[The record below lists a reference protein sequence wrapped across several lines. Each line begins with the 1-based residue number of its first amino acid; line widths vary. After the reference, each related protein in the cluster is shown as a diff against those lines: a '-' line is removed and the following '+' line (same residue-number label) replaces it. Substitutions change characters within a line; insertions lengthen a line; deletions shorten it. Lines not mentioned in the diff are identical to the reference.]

1 MSQQQLELPKGWIIK
16 KISELTKSYSG
27 GTPSTSVKDYWNSND
42 VPWIKSGEIK
52 DNIIKESQ
60 SFIAKKGYENSSAKL
75 YPKETILVAITGA
88 TTGKTAYLL
97 TGACGTQN
105 VFGILPCE
113 SIFQKYLWYF
123 MRNYYSKMLAK
134 VIGTAQKHVNG
145 TIIKNTPIP
154 LPPLNEQKRIV
165 SKIEELFSKIDSTKQ
180 SLEHTKLQLEQYR
193 HSLLKSAFEGK
204 LTEKWRE
211 QNNIKQGYRSD
222 VLGNLILF
230 SKNGFTGKPNESK
243 KGIPRLG
250 IETITQSDSIYVNE
264 TMHKFIEIPT
274 SKIDRY
280 RAKEGDLFVCRQ
292 NGNQNYVGKCAIF
305 KEIISPMIFSDSL
318 IQFRVNMKLIF
329 PAYLAFFINSH
340 LGNNQLEKFRTTT
353 AGNFSIN
360 GTNMKKIIIEHPS
373 IEEQK
378 QIVSQIEQD
387 FSLIENTSQIVN
399 STLQQ
404 LETMKISILKQAFSG
419 KLVS

>member
-1 MSQQQLELPKGWIIK
+1 MKLKVSKKFDWKETRIDSILQYIEPRIEINDKTLYSLIKVKRNHGGLEVREKLFGNQFKTKKQYRVILNSFIISRVQCWHKAFAFVNETSENMIASTNYDQFKITSKTDKKFFWWLSHSPTFVKTIRDSAKGVDIEKMVFDRNKWLETKILIPELSEQK
-16 KISELTKSYSG
+16 KI
-27 GTPSTSVKDYWNSND
+27 
-42 VPWIKSGEIK
+42 
-52 DNIIKESQ
+52 
-60 SFIAKKGYENSSAKL
+60 
-75 YPKETILVAITGA
+75 
-88 TTGKTAYLL
+88 
-97 TGACGTQN
+97 
-105 VFGILPCE
+105 VF
-113 SIFQKYLWYF
+113 
-123 MRNYYSKMLAK
+123 R
-134 VIGTAQKHVNG
+134 
-145 TIIKNTPIP
+145 
-154 LPPLNEQKRIV
+154 
-165 SKIEELFSKIDSTKQ
+165 IEELFSKIDSTKQ

-274 SKIDRY
+274 SKIDTY